1 MKLGA
6 RIFKTGIAIT
16 LALVL
21 ADLLNLS
28 APVFAGIAAIFAIQ
42 PSIYRSVISVIEQFQ
57 ANVIGAALA
66 IFSVL
71 LFGNDPFIIGL
82 TSILVIAITIKLKIE
97 TTIPVAV
104 VTVIAIMQNPGEE
117 FLSFA
122 ALRFST
128 IMLGILSAFVVNL
141 FFMPPKHEKKL
152 YYKIVDQTEEILK
165 WIRMNTRNA
174 SEFGVLKS
182 DIDKIKDG
190 MQKVEQFYV
199 LYKEERNYLKKNK
212 YVKAR
217 KLVIYRQMIK
227 TTNKALHT
235 LKKLHRLE
243 NELKSMPD
251 DLQQLI
257 IEELNDLLYFHE
269 QVLLKY
275 IRKTKPHPEDLHG
288 ELEFNKKSVIERFV
302 QYNKLDDERAQKDWY
317 HLFPLISTIVEYSD
331 EMEHLDT
338 LIDRYQAHH
347 NADDDFGKNA

>member
-21 ADLLNLS
+21 AEWMNLS

-42 PSIYRSVISVIEQFQ
+42 PSIYRSVKSVTEQIQ

-82 TSILVIAITIKLKIE
+82 TSILLIAINIKLKIE
-97 TTIPVAV
+97 NTIPIAI
-104 VTVIAIMQNPGEE
+104 VTVIAIMENPGDD
-117 FLSFA
+117 FITFA
-122 ALRFST
+122 LLRFGT
-128 IMLGILSAFVVNL
+128 IMLGIFSAFLVNL
-141 FFMPPKHEKKL
+141 VFIPPKHEKKL

-174 SEFGVLKS
+174 SEFGVLKT
-182 DIDKIKDG
+182 DIAKIKDG
-190 MQKVEQFYV
+190 MQKVEQFY
-199 LYKEERNYLKKNK
+199 LLFKEERNYLKKNK
-212 YVKAR
+212 YSKAR

-227 TTNKALHT
+227 TTNKALST

-243 NELKSMPD
+243 NELNNMPD

-269 QVLLKY
+269 QVLLKF
-275 IRKTKPHPEDLHG
+275 IRKTKPHPEDIHG

-331 EMEHLDT
+331 QMEHLDL
-338 LIDRYQAHH
+338 LIDRYQTYHKL
-347 NADDDFGKNA
+347 DEDFEKNT